1 MKVGDLVRYKME
13 DWMVGS
19 DPGLGIVIG
28 TDIGHYDHHIVCFFD
43 ARCTWSQCNSDEL
56 IEVSCG

>member
-1 MKVGDLVRYKME
+1 MKVGTLVKYKME

-28 TDIGHYDHHIVCFFD
+28 MDDYDHHVVCFFAD
-43 ARCTWSQCNSDEL
+43 MRRWSQCTSEEL
-56 IEVSCG
+56 IEVSRG